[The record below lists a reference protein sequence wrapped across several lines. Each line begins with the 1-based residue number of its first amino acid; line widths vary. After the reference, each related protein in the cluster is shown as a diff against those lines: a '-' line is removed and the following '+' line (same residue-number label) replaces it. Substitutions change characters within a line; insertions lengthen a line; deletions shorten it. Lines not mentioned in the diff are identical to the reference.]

1 MEKQN
6 LSVNTQLSFGGYL
19 DRWLLKKGFKFG
31 WPLTSLWLIELRR
44 KCVGSLRVKKRDV
57 LSVKTSFT
65 DRSISREEGYRLFGQ
80 DLFPQ
85 LPEIVVACNAIFNS
99 RKSEIVD
106 CTQYNKPYFYNILT
120 PEDLCQH
127 PVLIRFA
134 LSPAVIDAVSGYLGQ
149 TPRLHSMGVFY
160 TEVNDSVAGSQMY
173 HVDGDALSQVKC
185 FVNIW
190 EVGVGSGPFTFLP
203 KRYCSHAVRNK
214 GLLKLLSDDEVANIA
229 SVSKQVEVIGMPG
242 SGVFVDTSQCLH
254 QGSRARENS
263 RLVFQFQYITRPDA
277 LLDQPGR
284 MVKGGHLLVSKQLL
298 SQIGMGGQD
307 LGVL

>member
-6 LSVNTQLSFGGYL
+6 MSVNPKFSFGGYF

-44 KCVGSLRVKKRDV
+44 KCVGCFREKKRGTFASKA
-57 LSVKTSFT
+57 LFT
-65 DRSISREEGYRLFGQ
+65 DKSISREEGYRLFSQ

-85 LPEIVVACNAIFNS
+85 LPEIVVACNAIFNR

-106 CTQYNKPYFYNILT
+106 CTQYNKAYFYNILT

-127 PVLIRFA
+127 PVLIGFA

-149 TPRLHSMGVFY
+149 NPRLHSIGVFY
-160 TEVNDSVAGSQMY
+160 TEVNDSVSGSQLY
-173 HVDGDALSQVKC
+173 HVDGDARSQVKC

-190 EVGVGSGPFTFLP
+190 EVGAGSGAFTFLP
-203 KRYCSHAVRNK
+203 KRYCSHTVRTK
-214 GLLKLLSDDEVANIA
+214 GLLKLISDDEVENILP
-229 SVSKQVEVIGMPG
+229 VSEQVEVLGMPG

-254 QGSRARENS
+254 QGSRARENP
-263 RLVFQFQYITRPDA
+263 RLVFQFQYVTRPDA